1 MSGKAVVLVTG
12 ASGFIAGSVVK
23 LLLERGYEVRGTVR
37 SLADKAK
44 VSHLR
49 DTFPS
54 LELFAAD
61 LLTEGSFDKACEG
74 AQYVLHTAS
83 PFQLTVSDPQKD
95 LVDPALNG
103 TLNVLKAA
111 AKSGTVKRVVVT
123 SSCAAVAWQATPP
136 DDKVWTEE
144 DWNED
149 STLEN
154 APYRLSKTLAERA
167 AWQFVNEGE
176 GKGKFDLAVINP
188 SFVLGPPLSARTDS
202 ESVRAVKG
210 FLSGTVKEQGGC
222 RPSCFGCVDV
232 RDVALAHVLAMEKA
246 EAGGHR
252 FIVSST
258 TGISHLELAGMLR
271 ADPELAA
278 FHDLLPTSEVAP
290 VAHRPK
296 YSHTKAEEQ
305 LGIRFTPIE
314 KSVTDMAKALIALG
328 VVAK

>member
-1 MSGKAVVLVTG
+1 VVLVTG
-12 ASGFIAGSVVK
+12 ASGFIAGSVVQ
-23 LLLERGYEVRGTVR
+23 LLLERGYQVRGTVR
-37 SLADKAK
+37 NLADETK
-44 VSHLR
+44 VRHLR
-49 DTFPS
+49 
-54 LELFAAD
+54 ELFPALQLFEAD
-61 LLTEGSFDKACEG
+61 LLTEGSFDEACRG
-74 AQYVLHTAS
+74 ADYVLHTAS
-83 PFQLTVSDPQKD
+83 PFQMTVSDPQKD
-95 LVDPALNG
+95 LVDPALKG
-103 TLNVLKAA
+103 TLNVLRAA
-111 AKSGTVKRVVVT
+111 AKSGTVKRVAVT
-123 SSCAAVAWQATPP
+123 SSCAAVAWQAVPP

-232 RDVALAHVLAMEKA
+232 RDVALAHVVAMEKP

-252 FIVSST
+252 FIASSPA
-258 TGISHLELAGMLR
+258 GISHLELVEMLR

-278 FHDLLPTSEVAP
+278 FRDRLPTGEVAP

-296 YSHTKAEEQ
+296 YSRSKAEQQ
-305 LGIRFTPIE
+305 LGITFTPIE
-314 KSVTDMAKALIALG
+314 KAVTDMAKALVSLG
-328 VVAK
+328 VVQQ